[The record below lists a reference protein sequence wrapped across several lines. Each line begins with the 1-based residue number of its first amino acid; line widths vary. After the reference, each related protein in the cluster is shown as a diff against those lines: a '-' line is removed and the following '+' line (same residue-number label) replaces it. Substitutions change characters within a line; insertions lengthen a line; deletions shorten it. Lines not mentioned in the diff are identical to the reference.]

1 MEELLKMLENVEW
14 ATLNVA
20 IKEKS
25 NCLLIPEDKWQAVTD
40 ALYEQVGAE
49 GWQDDWDY

>member
-20 IKEKS
+20 IKEKY
-25 NCLLIPEDKWQAVTD
+25 NCLLIPEEKWQSVTGE
-40 ALYEQVGAE
+40 LFRLVGE
-49 GWQDDWDY
+49 DNWDEEWDY